1 MACLSCYPEL
11 LRFIAIAHREPRLL
25 LPSRKTP
32 RPDGGLG
39 GRVVWAAAR
48 DTGRARPEGGS
59 HDFGPRFVVFVVT
72 GAHEL
77 LFVRRQKL
85 ALLET
90 NYGFVLD

>member
-1 MACLSCYPEL
+1 M
-11 LRFIAIAHREPRLL
+11 
-25 LPSRKTP
+25 
-32 RPDGGLG
+32 
-39 GRVVWAAAR
+39 VWAAAR